1 MDLRKLSNENMR
13 QHSTGK
19 CELFISRRMYLNHM
33 PQRAFRFP
41 DKKCTT
47 LALQLFEFE
56 SSKVSGPGS
65 SRKKLTDVMWTVSD
79 VKSSLGLTSD
89 EERDFNR
96 LLRHLLKENQL
107 MRIPGAVDG
116 NDAYIS
122 RTAETLR
129 LVGHTYEYWNRGRPG
144 VDAVRWEIVPKVI
157 PVRNIE
163 PEDFMQHV
171 IHAVTDASSD
181 QSATELGD
189 AIRETISGIVSY
201 FRDKEGFLIQ
211 SFQNSNLMQ
220 RFTAFV
226 MHSDMEKADQF
237 WWLVWAPV
245 RRWRS
250 CFHH

>member
-1 MDLRKLSNENMR
+1 MHL
-13 QHSTGK
+13 
-19 CELFISRRMYLNHM
+19 YYM
-33 PQRAFRFP
+33 PQRVFRFP
-41 DKKCTT
+41 DKKCTA

-79 VKSSLGLTSD
+79 IKSSLGLTLD

-96 LLRHLLKENQL
+96 LLRHMLKENQL
-107 MRIPGAVDG
+107 MRIPGAVGG

-157 PVRNIE
+157 PVRDIE
-163 PEDFMQHV
+163 PEDFTQHV
-171 IHAVTDASSD
+171 IQAVTDASGSNQSD
-181 QSATELGD
+181 TELGE

-201 FRDKEGFLIQ
+201 FRDNEGILHPKF
-211 SFQNSNLMQ
+211 SKFQLNATIHGLCDALGYGKSGSVLVAGVGSGK
-220 RFTAFV
+220 TLAF
-226 MHSDMEKADQF
+226 M
-237 WWLVWAPV
+237 LPP
-245 RRWRS
+245 
-250 CFHH
+250 